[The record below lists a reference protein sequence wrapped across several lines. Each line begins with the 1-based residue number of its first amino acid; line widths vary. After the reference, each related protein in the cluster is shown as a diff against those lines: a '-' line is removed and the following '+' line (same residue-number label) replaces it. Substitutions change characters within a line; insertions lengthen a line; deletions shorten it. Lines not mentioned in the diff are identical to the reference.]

1 MQKFTIYT
9 VESAP
14 ERSKPALQGLQ
25 HRFGFIPNAAA
36 MMAGSSALIGAFV
49 GGFVNFHGSN
59 FDNAEKQVLLLTN
72 AVTLK
77 CPWTVAFHSTMAL
90 EEGVAARDV
99 QALRAGKL
107 PSDPKYAALSGMA
120 KSLIEK
126 KGLGIEA
133 EAEKFAAAGYSQSQI
148 LDVIN
153 GIGISTMAATTA
165 NLANTPVEDVFRAN
179 VWAAA

>member
-1 MQKFTIYT
+1 
-9 VESAP
+9 
-14 ERSKPALQGLQ
+14 
-25 HRFGFIPNAAA
+25 

-49 GGFVNFHGSN
+49 GGFASFHGSN
-59 FDNAEKQVLLLTN
+59 FDDAEKQVLLLTN

-90 EEGVAARDV
+90 KEGVAVGDV
-99 QALRAGKL
+99 QALRAGGL

-126 KGLGIEA
+126 TGHGTVA
-133 EAEKFAAAGYSQSQI
+133 EAEKFLAAGYSQPQI

-165 NLANTPVEDVFRAN
+165 NLANTPVEDVFRAHI
-179 VWAAA
+179 WAAA